1 MNAAWQQCLRR
12 VTHQRWLQPIDPTT
26 ESETHMHSRSTFVRG
41 LIATAVMAFTAGL
54 AQADQLEDV
63 RAAKKL
69 RVAIDLGS
77 PPFGMNDASMNPT
90 GSDVETARLLAK
102 DLGVELEIVQ
112 TTGANRIPFLQT
124 GKADIVISSLSVTP
138 EREKVIDF
146 SVPYAQIQ
154 AVVAAPKSVA
164 VKGFA
169 DLAGKRLA
177 TARGTTN
184 DRLAT
189 EGAKGAQIV
198 RFDDD
203 STLVTAI
210 VSGQVEIFATSPAI
224 VKTVASKAPALGVE
238 VKFVM
243 QTFPLGVGL
252 RKGESKLQAWINQW
266 VARNTENGRLAE
278 IYKRFHG

>member
-1 MNAAWQQCLRR
+1 MI
-12 VTHQRWLQPIDPTT
+12 H
-26 ESETHMHSRSTFVRG
+26 RSTLVRG
-41 LIATAVMAFTAGL
+41 LLAGVVAAAFAG
-54 AQADQLEDV
+54 AAHADQLDDV

-124 GKADIVISSLSVTP
+124 GKADVVVSSLSVTP

-146 SVPYAQIQ
+146 STPYAQIQ
-154 AVVAAPKSVA
+154 AVVAAPKAVA

-169 DLAGKRLA
+169 DLSGKRIA

-203 STLVTAI
+203 STLVTA
-210 VSGQVEIFATSPAI
+210 VASGQVEIFATSPAI
-224 VKTVASKAPALGVE
+224 VKTVVGKAPALGVE
-238 VKFVM
+238 IKFVM
-243 QTFPLGVGL
+243 QSFPLGIGM
-252 RKGESKLQAWINQW
+252 RKGETKLQTWINQW
-266 VARNTENGRLAE
+266 VTKNTENGKLAE

>member
-1 MNAAWQQCLRR
+1 MTR
-12 VTHQRWLQPIDPTT
+12 
-26 ESETHMHSRSTFVRG
+26 RSTLVRG
-41 LIATAVMAFTAGL
+41 LFAATMLAAFTCATL
-54 AQADQLEDV
+54 ADELDDV
-63 RAAKKL
+63 RAAKKV

-77 PPFGMNDASMNPT
+77 PPFGMTDASMNAT

-124 GKADIVISSLSVTP
+124 GKADLVISSLSVTP

-146 SVPYAQIQ
+146 STPYAQIQ
-154 AVVAAPKSVA
+154 SVVAGPKTIAIRS
-164 VKGFA
+164 FS
-169 DLAGKRLA
+169 DLAGKRVA

-210 VSGQVEIFATSPAI
+210 GSGQVEIFATSPAL
-224 VKTVASKAPALGVE
+224 VRTVAGKAPALGME

-243 QTFPLGVGL
+243 QSFPLGVGM
-252 RKGESKLQAWINQW
+252 RKGEPGLQAWVNQW
-266 VARNTENGRLAE
+266 VARNTENGKLAE
-278 IYKRFHG
+278 IYRRFHD

>member
-1 MNAAWQQCLRR
+1 MI
-12 VTHQRWLQPIDPTT
+12 QR
-26 ESETHMHSRSTFVRG
+26 SHFVRT
-41 LIATAVMAFTAGL
+41 LCAGL
-54 AQADQLEDV
+54 ALLSLAGFAQADQLDDV
-63 RAAKKL
+63 RAAKKI

-77 PPFGMNDASMNPT
+77 PPFGTNDAAMNPT

-154 AVVAAPKSVA
+154 AVVAAPKTVA
-164 VKGFA
+164 LKGFA
-169 DLAGKRLA
+169 DLAGKRVA

-203 STLVTAI
+203 STLVTAV

-224 VKTVASKAPALGVE
+224 VKTVVGKAPNLGVE
-238 VKFVM
+238 IKFVM
-243 QTFPLGVGL
+243 QSFPLGVGL
-252 RKGESKLQAWINQW
+252 RKGEPKLQTWINQW
-266 VARNTENGRLAE
+266 VAKNTDNGKLTE

>member
-1 MNAAWQQCLRR
+1 MI
-12 VTHQRWLQPIDPTT
+12 H
-26 ESETHMHSRSTFVRG
+26 RSTFVRG
-41 LIATAVMAFTAGL
+41 LIAGTVLAAFAGVAL
-54 AQADQLEDV
+54 ADQLDDV
-63 RAAKKL
+63 RAAKKI

-77 PPFGMNDASMNPT
+77 PPFGMNDSAMKAT

-124 GKADIVISSLSVTP
+124 GKADVVVSSLSVTP

-146 SVPYAQIQ
+146 STPYAQIQ
-154 AVVAAPKSVA
+154 AVVAAPKTVA
-164 VKGFA
+164 VKSFA
-169 DLAGKRLA
+169 DLAGKRIA

-210 VSGQVEIFATSPAI
+210 ASGQVEIFATSPSI
-224 VKTVASKAPALGVE
+224 VKTVAGKVPALGVE
-238 VKFVM
+238 TKFVM
-243 QTFPLGVGL
+243 QSFPLGIGL
-252 RKGESKLQAWINQW
+252 RKGETKLHAWINDW
-266 VARNTENGRLAE
+266 VAKNTANGKLTE

>member
-1 MNAAWQQCLRR
+1 MIQ
-12 VTHQRWLQPIDPTT
+12 
-26 ESETHMHSRSTFVRG
+26 HSRFVRG
-41 LIATAVMAFTAGL
+41 LLASLVLMTFAG
-54 AQADQLEDV
+54 ASGAARADLLDDV
-63 RAAKKL
+63 RAAKKI

-77 PPFGMNDASMNPT
+77 PPFGMTDGSMTAT

-102 DLGVELEIVQ
+102 DLGVALEIVQ

-124 GKADIVISSLSVTP
+124 GKADLVISSLSVTP

-146 SVPYAQIQ
+146 SMPYAQIL

-164 VKGFA
+164 VKSFA
-169 DLAGKRLA
+169 DLSGKRVA

-184 DRLAT
+184 DKIAT

-203 STLVTAI
+203 ATLITA
-210 VSGQVEIFATSPAI
+210 VASSQVDIFATSPAI
-224 VKTVASKAPALGVE
+224 VKTVAQKVPAAGIE
-238 VKFVM
+238 TKFVM
-243 QTFPLGVGL
+243 KEFPLGMGL
-252 RKGESKLQAWINQW
+252 RKGEGRMLAWINEW
-266 VARNTENGRLAE
+266 VAKNNANGNLSG

>member
-1 MNAAWQQCLRR
+1 MI
-12 VTHQRWLQPIDPTT
+12 H
-26 ESETHMHSRSTFVRG
+26 RSTFVRG
-41 LIATAVMAFTAGL
+41 LIAGTVLAAFAGVAL
-54 AQADQLEDV
+54 ADQLDDV
-63 RAAKKL
+63 RAAKKI

-77 PPFGMNDASMNPT
+77 PPFGMNDAAMNAT

-124 GKADIVISSLSVTP
+124 GKADVVVSSLSVTP

-146 SVPYAQIQ
+146 STPYAQIQ
-154 AVVAAPKSVA
+154 AVVAAPKAVA

-169 DLAGKRLA
+169 DLAGKRVA

-203 STLVTAI
+203 STLVTA
-210 VSGQVEIFATSPAI
+210 VASGQVEIFATSPAI
-224 VKTVASKAPALGVE
+224 VKTVVGKVPALGIE
-238 VKFVM
+238 TKFVM
-243 QTFPLGVGL
+243 QSFPLGIGL
-252 RKGESKLQAWINQW
+252 RKGETKLQAWINDW
-266 VARNTENGRLAE
+266 VAKNNANGKLAE

>member
-1 MNAAWQQCLRR
+1 MIQ
-12 VTHQRWLQPIDPTT
+12 
-26 ESETHMHSRSTFVRG
+26 RSTFVRG
-41 LIATAVMAFTAGL
+41 LIAGTVLAAFSHAAL
-54 AQADQLEDV
+54 ADLLDDV
-63 RAAKKL
+63 RAAKKI

-124 GKADIVISSLSVTP
+124 GKADLVISSLSVTP

-146 SVPYAQIQ
+146 STPYAQIQ
-154 AVVAAPKSVA
+154 AVVAGPKSMTI
-164 VKGFA
+164 KSFA
-169 DLAGKRLA
+169 DLASKRVA

-203 STLVTAI
+203 ATLVTAI
-210 VSGQVEIFATSPAI
+210 ASGQVDLFATSPSI
-224 VKTVASKAPALGVE
+224 VKTVAGKAPSLGME

-243 QTFPLGVGL
+243 QGFPLGIGM
-252 RKGESKLQAWINQW
+252 RKGEAKLQAWVNQW
-266 VARNTENGRLAE
+266 VAKNLENGKLTE
-278 IYKRFHG
+278 IYKRFHE

>member
-1 MNAAWQQCLRR
+1 MI
-12 VTHQRWLQPIDPTT
+12 QRSNFL
-26 ESETHMHSRSTFVRG
+26 RG
-41 LIATAVMAFTAGL
+41 LLAAAVFTAFTGATL
-54 AQADQLEDV
+54 ADQLDDV
-63 RAAKKL
+63 RAAKKV

-77 PPFGMNDASMNPT
+77 PPFGTSDASMNPT

-124 GKADIVISSLSVTP
+124 GKADLVISSLSVTA

-146 SVPYAQIQ
+146 STPYAQIQ
-154 AVVAAPKSVA
+154 AVVAAPKAMAIKS
-164 VKGFA
+164 FA
-169 DLAGKRLA
+169 DLAGKRVA

-189 EGAKGAQIV
+189 ESAKGAQIV

-203 STLVTAI
+203 STLLTA
-210 VSGQVEIFATSPAI
+210 VASGQVEIVATSPAL
-224 VKTVASKAPALGVE
+224 VKTLTGKAPALGVE

-243 QTFPLGVGL
+243 QSFPLGVGL
-252 RKGESKLQAWINQW
+252 RKGEPKLQAWINQW
-266 VARNTENGRLAE
+266 VAKNTENGKLTE
-278 IYKRFHG
+278 IYKRFHD